1 MAYEDK
7 HPDTLADIAL
17 YAGYAADTIRNAQQ
31 HLRTLAGF
39 LGADGDFLR
48 NAADMIGNAIDDEID
63 DALRGAH
70 AALESGVPQMA
81 LIAAHRDAAAA
92 FRRA

>member
-1 MAYEDK
+1 MSFEDK
-7 HPDTLADIAL
+7 HPDTLNDIAL
-17 YAGYAADTIRNAQQ
+17 YAGYAADAIRSTQEL
-31 HLRTLAGF
+31 LRKYAGF

-70 AALESGVPQMA
+70 EALESGVPQMA
-81 LIAAHRDAAAA
+81 LIEAHREAAAE